1 VTRARRGGSQPPA
14 WELVAH
20 EQLQDC
26 RVFRVHRATSRSPH
40 TGDAHPFY
48 TIDAEPWVNVVATT
62 PVGDL
67 VMVRQWRHGAR
78 KLTLE
83 IPGGIV
89 DPGETPEVAAT
100 RELLEETGYAG
111 GRARALGAVNPNP
124 ALFANRVHT
133 YLIEGCEP
141 VARVQNGPLEETHV
155 ELVPA
160 IEIPD
165 RVRAGEIDHALVI
178 AALHWWS
185 LDRP

>member
-1 VTRARRGGSQPPA
+1 MSERRERAGPPA
-14 WELVAH
+14 WETVAR

-26 RVFRVHRATSRSPH
+26 RVFRVQRATARSPH
-40 TGDAHPFY
+40 TGADHPFY
-48 TIDAEPWVNVVATT
+48 TIDADHWVNVVATT
-62 PVGDL
+62 PRDEL

-83 IPGGIV
+83 IPGGII
-89 DPGETPEVAAT
+89 DPGETPEAAAA

-111 GRARALGAVNPNP
+111 SPVLPLGAVNPNP
-124 ALFANRVHT
+124 ALFGNRVHT
-133 YLIEGCEP
+133 FLVERCEP
-141 VARVQNGPLEETHV
+141 VASVQNGPLEETHV

-165 RVRAGEIDHALVI
+165 RLRAGEIDHALVI

-185 LDRP
+185 LRS